1 MHMLNF
7 RDAQAI
13 ISSKAKG
20 FGTELIPLGDA
31 GDRVLAQDAF
41 SDRSYPPFN
50 RSAMDGYAFCL
61 DDWNEG
67 IRTFRIQEIIYA
79 GMTPQKTL
87 AKGYCFKI
95 MTGAPVPSPAN
106 VVIRREDTAEADGEV
121 SFKIS
126 NLREFQNVAR
136 EGEDLAKGDLAI
148 KADSICTPA
157 VISTLAALGHAEVN
171 VKKLPTVSF
180 FTTGNEVKPIT
191 SEIGPSEIRNSNE
204 WLIKSLLKK
213 WQLKPWLYAHLID
226 SPPELEATIK
236 KSLHCDILIMCGG
249 VSAGDADYVPQVLE
263 KCGVTK
269 LFHKVAIKPGKPI
282 WCGQMPR
289 GGMVFALPGN
299 PFSCMVGFKL
309 FIETYLAKSLGLKS
323 MAEELHLPLGDTRVK
338 KSDLDEF
345 FPVIVQG
352 EPSKLVTTAINGSG
366 DIRLGLYADGL
377 AHHPK
382 KTHELS
388 PGTVVSF
395 FKL

>member
-1 MHMLNF
+1 MLNF

-13 ISSKAKG
+13 ISSKAAG
-20 FGTELIPLGDA
+20 FGTELIPLEDA
-31 GDRVLAQDAF
+31 DDRVLAEDIFA
-41 SDRSYPPFN
+41 DRSYPPFN

-67 IRTFRIQEIIYA
+67 IRKFRVQEIIYA
-79 GMTPQKTL
+79 GMASQKTL
-87 AKGYCFKI
+87 SRGFCFKI

-106 VVIRREDTAEADGEV
+106 IVIRREDSTEINGEV
-121 SFKIS
+121 SFEIS
-126 NLREFQNVAR
+126 GIREFLNIAR
-136 EGEDLAKGDLAI
+136 QGEDLKKDELAI
-148 KADSICTPA
+148 NANSVCTPA
-157 VISTLAALGHAEVN
+157 VISTLAALGVSRIK
-171 VKKLPTVSF
+171 VKKLPTISF

-191 SEIGPSEIRNSNE
+191 SEIGPTEIRNSNE

-213 WQLKPWLYAHLID
+213 WDLKAGLSAHLID
-226 SPPELEATIK
+226 SPAELEANIK
-236 KSLHCDILIMCGG
+236 KALQYDILIMCGG

-282 WCGQMPR
+282 WCGQMPE

-309 FIETYLAKSLGLKS
+309 FIETFFAQSLGLKHRP
-323 MAEELHLPLGDTRVK
+323 EVLHLPMGVARTK

-345 FPVIVQG
+345 FPVTIQDK
-352 EPSKLVTTAINGSG
+352 PSKLMTTSINGSG

-377 AHHPK
+377 ALHPK
-382 KTHELS
+382 ENRELA
-388 PGTVVSF
+388 PGTVVNF
-395 FKL
+395 FRL